1 VGEGRVGAKRGIN
14 EIFLVDIPTRH
25 YNYSMNKLL
34 GIVLYD
40 LTLSLWVG
48 GMAIFTFIV
57 TPAIFRS
64 FDRDMAGRI
73 VGALFNG
80 YFLYNLVLAVVA
92 LALAFIVWPD
102 RAQTAYKVSLLL
114 IACAITVN
122 IYIAFK
128 LHPDIVEVKRQVASF
143 ETTPKDSPLRKQFTR
158 MHAVSAIMNLFLL
171 ADGVTLVVIR
181 ASRLNK

>member
-1 VGEGRVGAKRGIN
+1 
-14 EIFLVDIPTRH
+14 
-25 YNYSMNKLL
+25 MNKLL

-80 YFLYNLVLAVVA
+80 YFTYNLTLSIVA
-92 LALAFIVWPD
+92 LALAFVVWPD
-102 RAQTAYKVSLLL
+102 RAQTAFKVTLLL
-114 IACAITVN
+114 IACAIAVN
-122 IYIAFK
+122 IYISFK
-128 LHPDIVEVKRQVASF
+128 LHPDIVEVKRQIASF
-143 ETTPKDSPLRKQFTR
+143 VTTPKDSPLRSQFTR
-158 MHAVSAIMNLFLL
+158 MHAVSAILNLLLL
-171 ADGVTLVVIR
+171 ADGVTLLVIR
-181 ASRLNK
+181 AFKLNK

>member
-1 VGEGRVGAKRGIN
+1 
-14 EIFLVDIPTRH
+14 
-25 YNYSMNKLL
+25 MNKLI
-34 GIVLYD
+34 GIILYD

-80 YFLYNLVLAVVA
+80 YFFYN
-92 LALAFIVWPD
+92 LALAVIALVLVLVVWPD
-102 RAQTAYKVSLLL
+102 RAQMAFKASLLL
-114 IACAITVN
+114 IAIAIAVN

-128 LHPDIVEVKRQVASF
+128 LHPDIVEVKRQIASF

-158 MHAVSAIMNLFLL
+158 MHAVSAILNLLLL
-171 ADGVTLVVIR
+171 ADGVTLLVIR
-181 ASRLNK
+181 ATKLNK

>member
-1 VGEGRVGAKRGIN
+1 
-14 EIFLVDIPTRH
+14 
-25 YNYSMNKLL
+25 MNKLI

-80 YFLYNLVLAVVA
+80 YFTYNLVLSIVA
-92 LALAFIVWPD
+92 LVLAFVVWPD
-102 RAQTAYKVSLLL
+102 RAQMACKVSFLL
-114 IACAITVN
+114 IACAIAIN
-122 IYIAFK
+122 LYISFK
-128 LHPDIVEVKRQVASF
+128 LYPDIVEVKRQVASF
-143 ETTPKDSPLRKQFTR
+143 VTTPKDSPLRKQFTR
-158 MHAVSAIMNLFLL
+158 MHAVSAIMNLLLL
-171 ADGVTLVVIR
+171 ADGVTLLVIG
-181 ASRLNK
+181 ASKLKK